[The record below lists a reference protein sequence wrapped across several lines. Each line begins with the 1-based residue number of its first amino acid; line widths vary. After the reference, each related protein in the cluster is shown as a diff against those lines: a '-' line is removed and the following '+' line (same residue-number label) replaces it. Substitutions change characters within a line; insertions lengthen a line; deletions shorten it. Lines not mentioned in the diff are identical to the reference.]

1 MQLPYQ
7 EGLEMNPEP
16 ILISPSKGSA
26 QNDTQEPEMPT
37 IIITPPEKHC
47 TVTNLLSYRDL
58 KEGFSRFGKLGTCNQ
73 AVDDLNAAESLL
85 QLAKYPKRFL

>member
-7 EGLEMNPEP
+7 KGLEMNPEP
-16 ILISPSKGSA
+16 ILISPSKRSV
-26 QNDTQEPEMPT
+26 QNDTHEPEMPT
-37 IIITPPEKHC
+37 IIITPPAEHC
-47 TVTNLLSYRDL
+47 IVTNLPSYRDL
-58 KEGFSRFGKLGTCNQ
+58 KERSRRFGKFETCNQ